1 MLDPVPAAGLEP
13 DEKKG
18 GDHMSDIKGEYGLFI
33 DYEYCSGCNACLTAC
48 KMEHDMPESDFGIR
62 IFQDG
67 PVQYSAG
74 SWHYDYLPMPT
85 DLCDLCADR
94 VADGKLPTCV
104 HHGQNAVM
112 VYGKVEDLA
121 ARAKAAQKD
130 KIVIYVR

>member
-1 MLDPVPAAGLEP
+1 
-13 DEKKG
+13 
-18 GDHMSDIKGEYGLFI
+18 MSDIKGEYGLFI
-33 DYEYCSGCNACLTAC
+33 DYEYCSGCI
-48 KMEHDMPESDFGIR
+48 S
-62 IFQDG
+62 QDG
-67 PVQYSAG
+67 PVQYSDG

-104 HHGQNAVM
+104 HHCQNAVM

>member
-67 PVQYSAG
+67 PVQYSDG

-94 VADGKLPTCV
+94 VAAGKEPTCV
-104 HHGQNAVM
+104 HHCQAFCMKFGSL
-112 VYGKVEDLA
+112 EDLA
-121 ARAKAAQKD
+121 KELAAKPKQVLWAPCA
-130 KIVIYVR
+130 

>member
-67 PVQYSAG
+67 PVQYLSLIHICIPTPSSRSTPPTPPQWAWRKASG
-74 SWHYDYLPMPT
+74 S
-85 DLCDLCADR
+85 R
-94 VADGKLPTCV
+94 
-104 HHGQNAVM
+104 
-112 VYGKVEDLA
+112 
-121 ARAKAAQKD
+121 
-130 KIVIYVR
+130 

>member
-1 MLDPVPAAGLEP
+1 
-13 DEKKG
+13 
-18 GDHMSDIKGEYGLFI
+18 MSDIKGEYGLFI

-67 PVQYSAG
+67 PVQYSDG

-94 VADGKLPTCV
+94 VAEGKLPTCV
-104 HHGQNAVM
+104 HHCQNAVM

-121 ARAKAAQKD
+121 AKAKAAQKD

>member
-67 PVQYSAG
+67 PVQYSDG

-85 DLCDLCADR
+85 DLC
-94 VADGKLPTCV
+94 KLPTCV
-104 HHGQNAVM
+104 HHCQNAVM

>member
-18 GDHMSDIKGEYGLFI
+18 GDRMSDIKGEYGLFI

-67 PVQYSAG
+67 PVQYSDG

-104 HHGQNAVM
+104 HHCQNAVM

>member
-48 KMEHDMPESDFGIR
+48 KMEHDRPESDFGIR

-67 PVQYSAG
+67 PVQYSDG

-104 HHGQNAVM
+104 HHCQNAVM

-121 ARAKAAQKD
+121 ARAKAAQKH

>member
-33 DYEYCSGCNACLTAC
+33 DYEYCSGCNDCLTAC

-67 PVQYSAG
+67 PVQYSDG

-104 HHGQNAVM
+104 HHCQNAVM

>member
-48 KMEHDMPESDFGIR
+48 KMEHNMPESHFGIR

-67 PVQYSAG
+67 PVQYSDG

-104 HHGQNAVM
+104 HHCQNAVM

>member
-67 PVQYSAG
+67 PVQYSDG

-85 DLCDLCADR
+85 DLCDLFADR

-104 HHGQNAVM
+104 HHCQNAVM

>member
-48 KMEHDMPESDFGIR
+48 KMEHNMPESDFGIR

-67 PVQYSAG
+67 PVQYSDG
-74 SWHYDYLPMPT
+74 SWPYDYLPMPT

-104 HHGQNAVM
+104 HHCQNAVM

>member
-67 PVQYSAG
+67 PVQYSDG

-94 VADGKLPTCV
+94 VAAGKLPTCV
-104 HHGQNAVM
+104 HHCQNAAM

>member
-48 KMEHDMPESDFGIR
+48 KMEHNMPESDFGIR

-67 PVQYSAG
+67 PVQYSDG

-104 HHGQNAVM
+104 HHCQNAVM

>member
-67 PVQYSAG
+67 PVQYSDG

-104 HHGQNAVM
+104 HHCQNAVM

>member
-18 GDHMSDIKGEYGLFI
+18 GVHMSDIKGEYGLFI

-67 PVQYSAG
+67 PVQYSDG

-104 HHGQNAVM
+104 HHCQNAVM